1 MKRHIIFA
9 FLLVFLVYCLGSA
22 VIIQNLLSSTA
33 SLQTLISL
41 HEIEDIRQNL
51 NLRVQKI
58 QSFVHLSALDFSY
71 NLDAIVANIDG
82 MDHAVHGCYGCHHDA
97 AVNKEIHYTEQLLTD
112 YQEKLSYL
120 ITSGREGEWRRV
132 NQQQAEKIAETIT
145 YRIQDMVNRAAASLQ
160 RKTDMVMQQ
169 IRKTYLFMGV
179 TLICSLLVMGVIARH
194 LAKKVLTPVQQLLV
208 ATQRLADG
216 DLGYITESQGKD
228 EFFQLQQNFNTMSL
242 SLASQKKENESLT
255 QALQRKIDELQNTKD
270 QLVTA
275 EKLASLGKLAGG
287 ISHDFNNI
295 LCGILGYISLL
306 KRQVSNDKTAT
317 ETLKAIENASRHAA
331 QLVAKLQ
338 SFANSK
344 ECPQHPVNL
353 NEVVVAVQQA
363 LGGQSCA
370 KPFRVRLDLDDDLSM
385 VMGDFAG
392 LKELLCGVC
401 ENAVEAIS
409 ENGCIEIKTEN
420 IPALTLP
427 EAMLPMADQ
436 PCVRVSVKDNG
447 KGISEGDLKKIFDPY
462 FSTKEMCSQRG
473 MGLGMAIAFSL
484 VKQHNGQI
492 CIDSKEGSGTQVD
505 VYFPALRGT
514 S

>member
-9 FLLVFLVYCLGSA
+9 FLLVFFVYCLGSA

-82 MDHAVHGCYGCHHDA
+82 MDQAVHGCYDCHHKA
-97 AVNKEIHYTEQLLTD
+97 AVEGEIHYVEQLFTD

-120 ITSGREGEWRRV
+120 ITSGSDDDWRRS

-160 RKTDMVMQQ
+160 RKTDKVMQQ
-169 IRKTYLFMGV
+169 IGKIYLFLGM
-179 TLICSLLVMGVIARH
+179 TLICSLLVMGIIARQ
-194 LAKKVLTPVQQLLV
+194 LTKKVLTPVQQLLV
-208 ATQRLADG
+208 ATQRLAAG
-216 DLGYITESQGKD
+216 ELGYVTESQGDD
-228 EFFQLQQNFNTMSL
+228 EFSQLQQNFNSMSL
-242 SLASQKKENESLT
+242 SLASQKKENEGLT
-255 QALQRKIDELQNTKD
+255 EALRRKIDELHSTKD
-270 QLVTA
+270 RLVIS
-275 EKLASLGKLAGG
+275 EKLAALGKLAGG

-306 KRQVSNDKTAT
+306 KRQIANDPTAT
-317 ETLKAIENASRHAA
+317 ETLLAIEDASRRAA

-338 SFANSK
+338 SFANNK
-344 ECPQHPVNL
+344 EGPQHPVDL
-353 NEVVVAVQQA
+353 NEVVAAVRQA
-363 LGGQSCA
+363 LEQASG
-370 KPFRVRLDLDDDLSM
+370 KPFAFHLDLDDALHP
-385 VMGDFAG
+385 VMGDFGG
-392 LKELLCGVC
+392 LKELLFSVC

-409 ENGCIEIKTEN
+409 VNGRIEITTKN
-420 IPALTLP
+420 VPAQPTTN
-427 EAMLPMADQ
+427 ATMPMADQ
-436 PCVRVSVKDNG
+436 PCVMVSVKDNG
-447 KGISEGDLKKIFDPY
+447 KGIGEGDLQKIFDPY
-462 FSTKEMCSQRG
+462 FSTREMCSQRG

-492 CIDSKEGSGTQVD
+492 YIDSKEGCGTQVD
-505 VYFPALRGT
+505 IYLPAMHGA